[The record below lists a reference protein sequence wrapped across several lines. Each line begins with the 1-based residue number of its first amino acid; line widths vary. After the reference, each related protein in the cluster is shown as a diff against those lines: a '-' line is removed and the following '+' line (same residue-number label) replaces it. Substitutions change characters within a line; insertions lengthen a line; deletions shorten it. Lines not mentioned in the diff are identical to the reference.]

1 MYERCGGISAGQS
14 TGGYGCRMRR
24 SASRQ
29 VCVPQE
35 KLISGSSLAEWT
47 SVWIVATLVIWR
59 DDWVRKRFLHKAQY
73 LIKPKNTSSTRANRC
88 W

>member
-1 MYERCGGISAGQS
+1 MYERFGGISAGHS

-35 KLISGSSLAEWT
+35 KLVSGSSLAEWI
-47 SVWIVATLVIWR
+47 SVWVVATLVE
-59 DDWVRKRFLHKAQY
+59 RFRGKIGSVKGFS
-73 LIKPKNTSSTRANRC
+73 IKLST
-88 W
+88 